1 MSKRICEY
9 CNKTLPAVGLSRK
22 NGKSHDDWSTR
33 KFHKKCYFEYL
44 RMKKLEKNDIII

>member
-9 CNKTLPAVGLSRK
+9 CNKTLPTVGLSRK

-44 RMKKLEKNDIII
+44 RMKN